1 LAIIK
6 LMGPGEYVLSR
17 GDDPDPPG
25 HFGLAALDYTHS
37 TAPNRRFADLVAQR
51 IVKAMLANQPAPY
64 SDDELA
70 AIAQHLTERDS
81 AARKVERAMQKR
93 VAAVAMAGQ
102 IGHHFQG
109 VITGASDKGTYV
121 RIFNP
126 PVEGRVV
133 HGFEGLDV
141 GDTTTV
147 TLTHTDPAHAFID
160 FTRP

>member
-1 LAIIK
+1 
-6 LMGPGEYVLSR
+6 
-17 GDDPDPPG
+17 
-25 HFGLAALDYTHS
+25 
-37 TAPNRRFADLVAQR
+37 
-51 IVKAMLANQPAPY
+51 
-64 SDDELA
+64 
-70 AIAQHLTERDS
+70 
-81 AARKVERAMQKR
+81 MQKR

-147 TLTHTDPAHAFID
+147 MLTHTDPVHAFID